1 MIRIIFEDEHLLVL
15 NKPPG
20 ILSVPGKTEPDCLQA
35 RAMIYN
41 PNCRA
46 IHRLDMAT
54 SGLLIFAKNHA
65 ALRAMSTAFET
76 RKVSKT
82 YHTIVQGLPAQD
94 QGLIDQPLRCD
105 WPNRPKQMIC
115 YEHGRTSQTR
125 YSVITRHHAKA
136 AALMYL
142 YPITGRSHQLRVHCE
157 HLGHPILGDQ
167 LYGNEASRAAA
178 PRLLLHA
185 AELSF
190 EHPVSQK
197 TMALSCP
204 SGFENFAEEAT

>member
-1 MIRIIFEDEHLLVL
+1 MVTIIFEDEHLLVL
-15 NKPPG
+15 NKPAG

-35 RAMIYN
+35 RAMAYN

-54 SGLLIFAKNHA
+54 SGLLMFAKNHA
-65 ALRAMSTAFET
+65 ALRGMSTAFET

-82 YHTIVQGLPAQD
+82 YHAIVQGLPLLD
-94 QGLIDQPLRCD
+94 EGLIDQPLRCD

-115 YEHGRTSQTR
+115 YEHGRESQTR
-125 YSVITRHHAKA
+125 YNLIARSTVQSASLLHLH
-136 AALMYL
+136 
-142 YPITGRSHQLRVHCE
+142 PITGRSHQLRVHCE

-167 LYGNEASRAAA
+167 LYGNEQSRSAA

-185 AELSF
+185 AELRF
-190 EHPVSQK
+190 EHPINQK
-197 TMALSCP
+197 QMILTCS
-204 SGFENFAEEAT
+204 SGFEDYLVE